1 MTTSMRFGR
10 RLALPTT
17 LQIKHELMLLMREDA
32 RVEEAQAAEAAR
44 LATAPDRSVPP
55 T

>member
-1 MTTSMRFGR
+1 MTNSMRFGR
-10 RLALPTT
+10 RLGLPST

-32 RVEEAQAAEAAR
+32 RVADAKKAEAAR
-44 LATAPDRSVPP
+44 IAAVPDQPLTP

>member
-10 RLALPTT
+10 RLVHPST

-32 RVEEAQAAEAAR
+32 RVAKAAEAAR
-44 LATAPDRSVPP
+44 LATAPGQSILP